1 VLKISNLVYD
11 GKEIVGSQ
19 YSSLQG
25 QVVYGVYS
33 EPAGSL
39 FVIVK
44 RDGLGDN

>member
-11 GKEIVGSQ
+11 GKEIVRSQ

-25 QVVYGVYS
+25 QVVYGGYS

-39 FVIVK
+39 FVSVK
-44 RDGLGDN
+44 LGGLGDN